1 MITVTVLAVWSV
13 AAVAVCWANHRWH
26 RAQADPSTVELPL
39 FGSDPD
45 DDTVRVT
52 ELPPVPPVE
61 RWTDA
66 DDAMLAWYAAGRAER

>member
-1 MITVTVLAVWSV
+1 MIMTFAFGSWAATAFVL
-13 AAVAVCWANHRWH
+13 CWANHRWH

-52 ELPPVPPVE
+52 GLPPVPPVE
-61 RWTDA
+61 RWTEA